1 MDDQT
6 TRPSRAPRSLI
17 LPLTLAAVLGGG
29 VAAAAVVAVDGT
41 GGSSTPATVTVGAAS
56 ATSSG
61 TPAVAATQAPATA
74 PASAAVGVK
83 PVAQIYRE
91 AAPGVVR
98 VTQAQGQGSGF
109 VIDSEGHI
117 LTNAHVV
124 DGSGPVFVSFSN
136 EDRVQATIVGKDD
149 STDTALLKVTESAGA
164 LRPLALG
171 TSTSVQ
177 VGDPV
182 VAIGNPF
189 GLDRTITSGIVS
201 AVARQIEAPNG
212 FPINNAIQ
220 TDAAINHGNS
230 GGPLLNMRGQV
241 IGINSQIANSGI
253 DANVGVGFA
262 IPIDMVKQI
271 ATDLQKSGKVTH
283 AWLGVALAPID
294 PTLAN
299 EVKLAADKGAM
310 VQTVQPGSPAAQ
322 AGLKA
327 ATDQKVIGGETY
339 AIGGDIVT
347 AVDGKAVESITEL
360 QTAIQEHRAGDVVKL
375 TVARADGKTAELSV
389 TLGAQPVSASGG

>member
-1 MDDQT
+1 MDDHPT
-6 TRPSRAPRSLI
+6 LPKRATRSLI

-29 VAAAAVVAVDGT
+29 VAAAAVVAVGGT
-41 GGSSTPATVTVGAAS
+41 DGSSPPDTVTVGAAP

-61 TPAVAATQAPATA
+61 ALAAAAATAPVTAPATA
-74 PASAAVGVK
+74 AAGTK
-83 PVAQIYRE
+83 SVAQIYRE

-124 DGSGPVFVSFSN
+124 DGAGPVFVSFSN
-136 EDRVQATIVGKDD
+136 ADRVQATIVGKDD
-149 STDTALLKVTESAGA
+149 STDTALLKVTESADA

-171 TSTSVQ
+171 SSTSVS

-201 AVARQIEAPNG
+201 AVARQIQAPNG

-230 GGPLLNMRGQV
+230 GGPLLNMQGQV
-241 IGINSQIANSGI
+241 VGINSQIADSGI

-271 ATDLQKSGKVTH
+271 ATDLQKSGKITH
-283 AWLGVALAPID
+283 AWLGVALGPID
-294 PTLAN
+294 PALADQ
-299 EVKLAADKGAM
+299 VKLAANKGAM
-310 VQTVQPGSPAAQ
+310 VQTVQPGSPAAR
-322 AGLKA
+322 AGLRP

-339 AIGGDIVT
+339 AIGGDIIT
-347 AVDGKAVESITEL
+347 AVDGRPVESITEL
-360 QTAIQEHRAGDVVKL
+360 QSAIQQHRAGDVVKL
-375 TVARADGKTAELSV
+375 TVARVGGQKADVSV
-389 TLGAQPVSASGG
+389 TLGAQPVSATGG

>member
-6 TRPSRAPRSLI
+6 TRPTRASRSMI

-29 VAAAAVVAVDGT
+29 VAAASVVAV
-41 GGSSTPATVTVGAAS
+41 GGGGDSTPATVTVAAP
-56 ATSSG
+56 ATSSS
-61 TPAVAATQAPATA
+61 TPAAPAGT
-74 PASAAVGVK
+74 K
-83 PVAQIYRE
+83 TVAQIYRDS
-91 AAPGVVR
+91 APGVVR

-136 EDRVQATIVGKDD
+136 NDRVQATVVGKDD
-149 STDTALLKVTESAGA
+149 STDTALLKVTESSDA

-171 TSTSVQ
+171 SSTSVN

-182 VAIGNPF
+182 LAIGNPF

-201 AVARQIEAPNG
+201 AVARQIQAPNG

-230 GGPLLNMRGQV
+230 GGPLLNMQGQV
-241 IGINSQIANSGI
+241 IGINSQIADSGV

-271 ATDLQKSGKVTH
+271 ASDLEKNGHVTY
-283 AWLGVALAPID
+283 AWLGVALSPID
-294 PTLAN
+294 PTLADQ
-299 EVKLAADKGAM
+299 VKLAASKGAM
-310 VQTVQPGSPAAQ
+310 VQTVEPGSPAAK
-322 AGLKA
+322 AGLRP
-327 ATDQKVIGGETY
+327 ATDQTVLDGETY
-339 AIGGDIVT
+339 AIGGDI
-347 AVDGKAVESITEL
+347 I
-360 QTAIQEHRAGDVVKL
+360 TAIDGHPITSVTDLQSAIQGHRSGDVVKL
-375 TVARADGKTAELSV
+375 TVARSGGQTTDLTV
-389 TLGAQPVSASGG
+389 TLGTQPTSAQG

>member
-6 TRPSRAPRSLI
+6 TRPTRASRSLI

-29 VAAAAVVAVDGT
+29 VAAASVVAV
-41 GGSSTPATVTVGAAS
+41 GGGGDSTPATVTVAAP
-56 ATSSG
+56 ATSSS
-61 TPAVAATQAPATA
+61 TPAAPAGT
-74 PASAAVGVK
+74 K
-83 PVAQIYRE
+83 TVAQIYRDS
-91 AAPGVVR
+91 APGVVR

-136 EDRVQATIVGKDD
+136 NDRVQATVVGKDD
-149 STDTALLKVTESAGA
+149 STDTALLKVTESSDA

-171 TSTSVQ
+171 SSTSVN

-182 VAIGNPF
+182 LAIGNPF

-201 AVARQIEAPNG
+201 AVARQIQAPNG

-230 GGPLLNMRGQV
+230 GGPLLNMQGQV
-241 IGINSQIANSGI
+241 IGINSQIADSGV

-271 ATDLQKSGKVTH
+271 ASDLEKNGHVTH
-283 AWLGVALAPID
+283 AWLGVALSPID
-294 PTLAN
+294 PTLADQ
-299 EVKLAADKGAM
+299 VKLAASKGAM
-310 VQTVQPGSPAAQ
+310 VQTVEPGSPAAK
-322 AGLKA
+322 AGLRP
-327 ATDQKVIGGETY
+327 ATDQTVLDGETY
-339 AIGGDIVT
+339 AIGGDI
-347 AVDGKAVESITEL
+347 I
-360 QTAIQEHRAGDVVKL
+360 TAIDGHPITSVTDLQSAIQGHRSGDVVKL
-375 TVARADGKTAELSV
+375 TVARSGGQTTDLTV
-389 TLGAQPVSASGG
+389 TLGTQPTSAQG

>member
-6 TRPSRAPRSLI
+6 TRPRAPRSLI

-29 VAAAAVVAVDGT
+29 VAAASVVAVVGTDGT
-41 GGSSTPATVTVGAAS
+41 STPATVTVGAAT

-61 TPAVAATQAPATA
+61 TPAVAAPSAPATA
-74 PASAAVGVK
+74 PTAAAAGSK

-124 DGSGPVFVSFSN
+124 DGGGPVFVSFSN

-230 GGPLLNMRGQV
+230 GGPLLNMQGQV

-294 PTLAN
+294 PTLAS

-310 VQTVQPGSPAAQ
+310 VQTVQPGSPAAK
-322 AGLKA
+322 AGLKP

-347 AVDGKAVESITEL
+347 AVDGKAVESITDL

-375 TVARADGKTAELSV
+375 TVARGDGKTTDLSV
-389 TLGAQPVSASGG
+389 TLGAQPVSATGG

>member
-6 TRPSRAPRSLI
+6 TRPKRATRSLI

-29 VAAAAVVAVDGT
+29 VAAASVVAVGGT
-41 GGSSTPATVTVGAAS
+41 DGSSTPATVTVGAA
-56 ATSSG
+56 ATTSSG
-61 TPAVAATQAPATA
+61 NPAVAATSAPVTA
-74 PASAAVGVK
+74 PAAAAAGVK
-83 PVAQIYRE
+83 SVAQIYRD

-124 DGSGPVFVSFSN
+124 DGAGPVFVSFSN

-149 STDTALLKVTESAGA
+149 STDTALLKVTESADA

-171 TSTSVQ
+171 TSTSVD

-230 GGPLLNMRGQV
+230 GGPLLNMQGQV
-241 IGINSQIANSGI
+241 IGINSQIADSGI

-271 ATDLQKSGKVTH
+271 ATDLQKNGKVTH

-294 PTLAN
+294 PALAD
-299 EVKLAADKGAM
+299 EVKLAANKGAM
-310 VQTVQPGSPAAQ
+310 VQTVQPGSPAAT

-327 ATDQKVIGGETY
+327 STDQKVIGGETY
-339 AIGGDIVT
+339 AIGGDIII
-347 AVDGKAVESITEL
+347 AVDGKPVESITEL
-360 QTAIQEHRAGDVVKL
+360 QSAIQEHRAGDVVKL
-375 TVARADGKTAELSV
+375 TVARAGGAKADLSV
-389 TLGAQPVSASGG
+389 TLGAQPTSAAAG

>member
-1 MDDQT
+1 MDEQT
-6 TRPSRAPRSLI
+6 TRPKRGPRSLI

-56 ATSSG
+56 TTSSG
-61 TPAVAATQAPATA
+61 TPAAATASAPVTA
-74 PASAAVGVK
+74 PAAAAAGIK
-83 PVAQIYRE
+83 SVAQIYRE

-98 VTQAQGQGSGF
+98 VTQGQGQGSGF

-149 STDTALLKVTESAGA
+149 STDTALLKVTESADA

-171 TSTSVQ
+171 TSTSVS

-201 AVARQIEAPNG
+201 AVARQIQAPNG

-230 GGPLLNMRGQV
+230 GGPLLNMQGQV
-241 IGINSQIANSGI
+241 IGINSQIADSGI

-271 ATDLQKSGKVTH
+271 ATDLQKNGKVTH
-283 AWLGVALAPID
+283 AWLGVALSPID
-294 PTLAN
+294 PTLADQ
-299 EVKLAADKGAM
+299 VKLAADKGAM
-310 VQTVQPGSPAAQ
+310 VQTVQPGSPASA
-322 AGLKA
+322 AGLRA
-327 ATDQKVIGGETY
+327 STDQKVIGGETY
-339 AIGGDIVT
+339 AIGGDIIT
-347 AVDGKAVESITEL
+347 AVDGKPVESITEL

-375 TVARADGKTAELSV
+375 TVARADGQKADLSV
-389 TLGAQPVSASGG
+389 TLGAQPVSATG

>member
-6 TRPSRAPRSLI
+6 TRPTRASRSLI

-29 VAAAAVVAVDGT
+29 VAAASVVAV
-41 GGSSTPATVTVGAAS
+41 GGGGDSTPATVTVAAP
-56 ATSSG
+56 ATSSS
-61 TPAVAATQAPATA
+61 TPVAAAATAPATA
-74 PASAAVGVK
+74 PAAAPAGTK
-83 PVAQIYRE
+83 TVAQIYRDS
-91 AAPGVVR
+91 APGVVR

-136 EDRVQATIVGKDD
+136 NDRVQATVVGKDD
-149 STDTALLKVTESAGA
+149 STDTALLKVTESSDA

-171 TSTSVQ
+171 SSTSVN

-182 VAIGNPF
+182 LAIGNPF

-201 AVARQIEAPNG
+201 AVARQIQAPNG

-230 GGPLLNMRGQV
+230 GGPLLNMQGQV
-241 IGINSQIANSGI
+241 IGINSQIADSGV

-271 ATDLQKSGKVTH
+271 ASDLEKNGHVTH
-283 AWLGVALAPID
+283 AWLGVALSPID
-294 PTLAN
+294 PTLADQ
-299 EVKLAADKGAM
+299 VKLAANKGAM
-310 VQTVQPGSPAAQ
+310 VQTVEPGSPAAK
-322 AGLKA
+322 AGLRP
-327 ATDQKVIGGETY
+327 ATDQTVLDGETY
-339 AIGGDIVT
+339 AIGGDIITAIDGRPVT
-347 AVDGKAVESITEL
+347 SITDL
-360 QTAIQEHRAGDVVKL
+360 QSAIQGHRSGDVVKL
-375 TVARADGKTAELSV
+375 TVARSGGPATLTV
-389 TLGAQPVSASGG
+389 TLGTQPTSAQG

>member
-6 TRPSRAPRSLI
+6 TRPKRGTRSLI

-29 VAAAAVVAVDGT
+29 VAAASVVAVGGTDG
-41 GGSSTPATVTVGAAS
+41 STPATVTVGAPAT
-56 ATSSG
+56 TSSG
-61 TPAVAATQAPATA
+61 NPAVAATSAPVTA
-74 PASAAVGVK
+74 PAAAAAGVK
-83 PVAQIYRE
+83 SVAQIYRD

-124 DGSGPVFVSFSN
+124 DGAGPVFVSFSN
-136 EDRVQATIVGKDD
+136 EDRVEATVVGKDD
-149 STDTALLKVTESAGA
+149 STDTALLKVTESADA

-171 TSTSVQ
+171 SSTSVG
-177 VGDPV
+177 VGDAV

-230 GGPLLNMRGQV
+230 GGPLLNMQGQV
-241 IGINSQIANSGI
+241 IGINSQIADSGI

-271 ATDLQKSGKVTH
+271 ATDLQKNGQVTH

-294 PTLAN
+294 PALVD

-310 VQTVQPGSPAAQ
+310 VQTVQPGSPAAT
-322 AGLKA
+322 AGLKP

-339 AIGGDIVT
+339 AIGGDIIT
-347 AVDGKAVESITEL
+347 AVDGKPVESITEL

-375 TVARADGKTAELSV
+375 TVAREGGSAQLSV
-389 TLGAQPVSASGG
+389 TLGAQPVSATG

>member
-1 MDDQT
+1 MDDHVT
-6 TRPSRAPRSLI
+6 LPKRATRSLI

-29 VAAAAVVAVDGT
+29 VAAAAVVAVGGT
-41 GGSSTPATVTVGAAS
+41 NGSSTPATVTVGAA
-56 ATSSG
+56 AITSSG
-61 TPAVAATQAPATA
+61 TPAVAVTSTPVTA
-74 PASAAVGVK
+74 PAAAAAGAK
-83 PVAQIYRE
+83 TVAQIYRE

-124 DGSGPVFVSFSN
+124 DGAGPVFVSFSN

-149 STDTALLKVTESAGA
+149 STDTALLKVTESADA

-171 TSTSVQ
+171 TSTSVD

-201 AVARQIEAPNG
+201 AVARQIKAPNG
-212 FPINNAIQ
+212 FPINNALQ

-230 GGPLLNMRGQV
+230 GGPLLNMQGQV
-241 IGINSQIANSGI
+241 IGINSQIADSGI

-271 ATDLQKSGKVTH
+271 ASDLQKNGKVTH
-283 AWLGVALAPID
+283 AWLGVALSPID
-294 PTLAN
+294 PTLAD
-299 EVKLAADKGAM
+299 EVQLAADKGAM
-310 VQTVQPGSPAAQ
+310 VQTVQPGSPAAT

-327 ATDQKVIGGETY
+327 STDQKVIGGETY
-339 AIGGDIVT
+339 AIGGDIIT
-347 AVDGKAVESITEL
+347 AVDGKPVESITEL
-360 QTAIQEHRAGDVVKL
+360 QSAIQEHRAGDVVKL
-375 TVARADGKTAELSV
+375 TVARAGGQTTDLPV
-389 TLGAQPVSASGG
+389 TLGAQPVSATAR

>member
-6 TRPSRAPRSLI
+6 TRPRAPRSLI

-29 VAAAAVVAVDGT
+29 VAAASVVAVVGTDGT
-41 GGSSTPATVTVGAAS
+41 STPATVTVGAAT

-61 TPAVAATQAPATA
+61 TPAVAAPSAPATA
-74 PASAAVGVK
+74 PTAAAAGSK

-124 DGSGPVFVSFSN
+124 DGGGPVFVSFSN
-136 EDRVQATIVGKDD
+136 EDRVEATIVGKDD

-230 GGPLLNMRGQV
+230 GGPLLNMQGQV

-310 VQTVQPGSPAAQ
+310 VQTVQPGSPAAK
-322 AGLKA
+322 AGLKP

-347 AVDGKAVESITEL
+347 AVDGKAVESITDL

-375 TVARADGKTAELSV
+375 TVARGDGKTTDLSV
-389 TLGAQPVSASGG
+389 TLGAQPVSATGG

>member
-6 TRPSRAPRSLI
+6 TRPTRASRSLI

-29 VAAAAVVAVDGT
+29 VAAASVVAV
-41 GGSSTPATVTVGAAS
+41 GGGGDSTPATVTVAAP
-56 ATSSG
+56 ATSSS
-61 TPAVAATQAPATA
+61 TPAAAAATAPATA
-74 PASAAVGVK
+74 PAAAPAGTK
-83 PVAQIYRE
+83 TVAQIYRDS
-91 AAPGVVR
+91 APGVVR

-136 EDRVQATIVGKDD
+136 NDRVQATVVGKDD
-149 STDTALLKVTESAGA
+149 STDTALLKVTESSDA

-171 TSTSVQ
+171 SSTSVN

-182 VAIGNPF
+182 LAIGNPF

-201 AVARQIEAPNG
+201 AVARQIQAPNG

-230 GGPLLNMRGQV
+230 GGPLLNMQGQV
-241 IGINSQIANSGI
+241 IGINSQIADSGV

-271 ATDLQKSGKVTH
+271 ASDLEKNGRVTH
-283 AWLGVALAPID
+283 AWLGISLSPID
-294 PTLAN
+294 PTLADQ
-299 EVKLAADKGAM
+299 VKLAANKGAM
-310 VQTVQPGSPAAQ
+310 VQSVEPGSPAAK
-322 AGLKA
+322 AGLRP
-327 ATDQKVIGGETY
+327 ATDQTVLDGETY
-339 AIGGDIVT
+339 AIGGDI
-347 AVDGKAVESITEL
+347 I
-360 QTAIQEHRAGDVVKL
+360 TAIDGHPITSVTDLQSAIQGHRSGDVVKL
-375 TVARADGKTAELSV
+375 TVARSGGQTTDLTV
-389 TLGAQPVSASGG
+389 TLGTQPTSAQG

>member
-1 MDDQT
+1 MDEKT
-6 TRPSRAPRSLI
+6 IRPKRASRGLI

-29 VAAAAVVAVDGT
+29 VAAAAVVAVGGT
-41 GGSSTPATVTVGAAS
+41 NGSRTPATVTVGAA
-56 ATSSG
+56 ATIASG
-61 TPAVAATQAPATA
+61 TPAVAAEPAPATA
-74 PASAAVGVK
+74 PAAGAVSSKTVAA
-83 PVAQIYRE
+83 IYRE

-98 VTQAQGQGSGF
+98 VVQAQGQGSGF

-124 DGSGPVFVSFSN
+124 DGAGPVFVSFSN
-136 EDRVQATIVGKDD
+136 ADRVQATIVGKDD
-149 STDTALLKVTESAGA
+149 STDTALLKVTESADA

-171 TSTSVQ
+171 SSTSVN

-201 AVARQIEAPNG
+201 AVARQIQAPNG

-230 GGPLLNMRGQV
+230 GGPLLNMQGQV
-241 IGINSQIANSGI
+241 IGINSQIADSGI

-271 ATDLQKSGKVTH
+271 AADLQKNGKVTH
-283 AWLGVALAPID
+283 AWLGVALSPID
-294 PTLAN
+294 PKLAAA
-299 EVKLAADKGAM
+299 VKLAAQKGAM
-310 VQTVQPGSPAAQ
+310 VQTVQPASPAAS
-322 AGLKA
+322 AGLKGS
-327 ATDQKVIGGETY
+327 TDQKVIGGETY
-339 AIGGDIVT
+339 AIGGDIIT
-347 AVDGKAVESITEL
+347 SVDGKPVESITEL

-375 TVARADGKTAELSV
+375 TVARDSGTTELSV
-389 TLGAQPVSASGG
+389 TLGTQPTSATAG

>member
-6 TRPSRAPRSLI
+6 TRPTRASRSLI

-29 VAAAAVVAVDGT
+29 VAAASVVAV
-41 GGSSTPATVTVGAAS
+41 GGGGDSTPATVTVAAP
-56 ATSSG
+56 ATSSS
-61 TPAVAATQAPATA
+61 TPAAAAATAPATA
-74 PASAAVGVK
+74 PAAAPAGTK
-83 PVAQIYRE
+83 TVAQIYRDS
-91 AAPGVVR
+91 APGVVR

-136 EDRVQATIVGKDD
+136 NDRVQATVVGKDD
-149 STDTALLKVTESAGA
+149 STDTALLKVTESSDA

-171 TSTSVQ
+171 SSTSVN

-182 VAIGNPF
+182 LAIGNPF

-201 AVARQIEAPNG
+201 AVARQIQAPNG

-230 GGPLLNMRGQV
+230 GGPLLNMQGQV
-241 IGINSQIANSGI
+241 IGINSQIADSGV

-271 ATDLQKSGKVTH
+271 ASDLEKNGHVTH
-283 AWLGVALAPID
+283 AWLGVALSPID
-294 PTLAN
+294 PTLADQ
-299 EVKLAADKGAM
+299 VKLAASKGAM
-310 VQTVQPGSPAAQ
+310 VQTVEPGSPAAK
-322 AGLKA
+322 AGLRP
-327 ATDQKVIGGETY
+327 ATDQTVLDGETY
-339 AIGGDIVT
+339 AIGGDI
-347 AVDGKAVESITEL
+347 I
-360 QTAIQEHRAGDVVKL
+360 TAIDGHPITSVTDLQSAIQGHRSGDVVKL
-375 TVARADGKTAELSV
+375 TIARSGGQTTDLTV
-389 TLGAQPVSASGG
+389 TLGTQPTSAQG

>member
-6 TRPSRAPRSLI
+6 TRPKRASRSLI

-29 VAAAAVVAVDGT
+29 VAAASVVAVGGT
-41 GGSSTPATVTVGAAS
+41 DGSSTPATVTVGAA
-56 ATSSG
+56 ATTSSAN
-61 TPAVAATQAPATA
+61 PAVAATSAPATA
-74 PASAAVGVK
+74 PAAAAAGVK

-124 DGSGPVFVSFSN
+124 DGQGPVFVSFSN
-136 EDRVQATIVGKDD
+136 EDRVEATVVGKDD
-149 STDTALLKVTESAGA
+149 STDTALLKVTESADA

-171 TSTSVQ
+171 TSTSVS

-201 AVARQIEAPNG
+201 AVARQISAPNG

-230 GGPLLNMRGQV
+230 GGPLLNMQGQV
-241 IGINSQIANSGI
+241 IGINSQIADSGI

-271 ATDLQKSGKVTH
+271 ATDLQKNGKVTH
-283 AWLGVALAPID
+283 AWLGVALSPVD
-294 PTLAN
+294 PTLADQ
-299 EVKLAADKGAM
+299 VKLAADKGAM
-310 VQTVQPGSPAAQ
+310 VQTVQPGSPAAR
-322 AGLKA
+322 AGLKPS
-327 ATDQKVIGGETY
+327 TDQKVIGGETY
-339 AIGGDIVT
+339 AIGGDIIT
-347 AVDGKAVESITEL
+347 AVDGKPVDSITAL

-375 TVARADGKTAELSV
+375 TVARTGGSAEVSV
-389 TLGAQPVSASGG
+389 TLGAQPTSATG